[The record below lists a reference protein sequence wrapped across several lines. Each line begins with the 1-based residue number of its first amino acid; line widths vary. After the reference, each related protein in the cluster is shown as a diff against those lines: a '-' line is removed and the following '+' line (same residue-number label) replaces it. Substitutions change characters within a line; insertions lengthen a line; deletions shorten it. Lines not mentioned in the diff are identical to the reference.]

1 MRPIAVLGIP
11 FEKNILFDLEVWLN
25 VRGKGLVGI
34 EGCYRVISSGC
45 ERLSKLEKNIIIK

>member
-1 MRPIAVLGIP
+1 MRPITVLGIP
-11 FEKNILFDLEVWLN
+11 FEKNMVLDLEVWLN